1 MRDDSTAPA
10 GQASI
15 GGGGGGAKYSRAN
28 NSHSN
33 QHARRAPPKG
43 GCLATRPSATK
54 MVCTEN
60 KLRPAALLRSVQRM
74 TAPAGAAKAEPV
86 PTRTVLSHADMVAAA
101 TKDDGPLSIGGWVPP
116 TNFAVPAARGA
127 AALQSAAEADQDD
140 NDGGEDDGLVPRH
153 AGHNAEDQAE
163 EVRGEQAGEAAQE
176 GGGLVG
182 YGSDSDSDS
191 GSEAPAERD
200 RPVSFF

>member
-1 MRDDSTAPA
+1 MRDDSAAPVGLA
-10 GQASI
+10 NN
-15 GGGGGGAKYSRAN
+15 GGGGGSGGAKYSRAN

-33 QHARRAPPKG
+33 QNARRPPPKG
-43 GCLATRPSATK
+43 GCFALRPSKAQLL
-54 MVCTEN
+54 CAEN
-60 KLRPAALLRSVQRM
+60 TNSLSGIVALSAVSD
-74 TAPAGAAKAEPV
+74 APTGAAKAEPV

-116 TNFAVPAARGA
+116 TNFAAPAASGSM
-127 AALQSAAEADQDD
+127 ALQSAEEAA
-140 NDGGEDDGLVPRH
+140 EDDSDGEPRQVGST
-153 AGHNAEDQAE
+153 AKEQAEDVRE
-163 EVRGEQAGEAAQE
+163 EKAGVAAQE

-191 GSEAPAERD
+191 GSDAPAERD